1 MSLGRVAGGR
11 TLRQFVADS
20 DDAEARRH
28 NDECLSCE
36 GVPAPCAA
44 APRNAPLPRYAIAA
58 AAFAMQLALGA
69 VYAWSVFVNP
79 LREHFAAS
87 AVEVCLSFTIT
98 IGVLGVTAAF
108 GGSLQRRFGPRT
120 IASVAALLYGAG
132 VVLSGIAPDLTTLY
146 LTYGVIGGVGLGL
159 GYIVPL
165 AVLIGWFPDRRGFIT
180 GLAVTGFGL
189 GALVTGPLA
198 TALISSFGVQTT
210 LVALGAA
217 YLVIVAIAAQFM
229 RAAPANYR
237 PAGWTPPV
245 QEARASARE
254 MTLPQALRTPH
265 WYFLWL
271 MLALNVTAGSALIS
285 VAVPL
290 TQDLLEVDSGFAAV
304 TVCVISLFNGLGRLF
319 WGTLS
324 DRIGRSTTFLAL
336 CLLQALAFML
346 LPAMDHLAALLGPVA
361 TTGACVALFAVIA
374 LCFGGGF
381 GTMPAFATDVFG
393 ARNAGAIYG
402 AMLTAWSAGSIAGP
416 LLIASIPYRTAL
428 PLIAWIL
435 VIAAALPLLFHALF
449 ERDEAMRNSGTQ
461 LRLRP
466 ANT

>member
-1 MSLGRVAGGR
+1 LSELPDGFQTKWLYHPHLTLGDMMLHQSTPGDGDAPKMQNS
-11 TLRQFVADS
+11 RQDMAI
-20 DDAEARRH
+20 
-28 NDECLSCE
+28 
-36 GVPAPCAA
+36 
-44 APRNAPLPRYAIAA
+44 PRAMIAA
-58 AAFAMQLALGA
+58 AAFCMQLALGA

-87 AVEVCLSFTIT
+87 KVEVSLTFTIT
-98 IGVLGVTAAF
+98 IAVLGVTAAF
-108 GGSLQRRFGPRT
+108 GGDLQRRFGPRA
-120 IASVAALLYGAG
+120 IASVAALFYGAG
-132 VVLSGIAPDLTTLY
+132 VLLSGIAPDLATLY
-146 LTYGVIGGVGLGL
+146 LTYGVLGGVGLGL

-180 GLAVTGFGL
+180 GLAVAGFGL

-198 TALISSFGVQTT
+198 TELVKTFGIQLTFI
-210 LVALGAA
+210 ALGAA
-217 YLVIVAIAAQFM
+217 YLVIVAVAAQFM
-229 RAAPANYR
+229 RSAPENYQ

-245 QEARASARE
+245 QQALTSAAQ
-254 MTLPQALRTPH
+254 MTLPQALRSPH

-290 TQDLLEVDSGFAAV
+290 TEEWLQVSSGFAAV
-304 TVCVISLFNGLGRLF
+304 TVCLISLFNGLGRLF

-324 DRIGRSTTFLAL
+324 DRVGRSTTFLAL
-336 CLLQALAFML
+336 FLLQAVAFML
-346 LPAMDHLAALLGPVA
+346 LPAMEHIAALLGPTA
-361 TTGACVALFAVIA
+361 MTAAFLELFAVIA

-416 LLIASIPYRTAL
+416 MLIAAIPYQTAL
-428 PLIAWIL
+428 ALIAWIL

-449 ERDEAMRNSGTQ
+449 ECNEATDTES
-461 LRLRP
+461 LHLRP
-466 ANT
+466 RLVPVEG